1 MDTLQNAYKL
11 VYNDMVKCGGLF
23 VGQFDAK
30 NGNKEFM
37 YGIGTIMEFI
47 ALNAGEEI
55 YDDFEKIWSENFEK
69 SLDKSEWIGYTIN
82 TEKKER

>member
-1 MDTLQNAYKL
+1 MNTLQNAYKL

-30 NGNKEFM
+30 NGNKKFM

-55 YDDFEKIWSENFEK
+55 YDDFEKIWSENFIE
-69 SLDKSEWIGYTIN
+69 SLDKSE
-82 TEKKER
+82 

>member
-1 MDTLQNAYKL
+1 MNTLQNAYKL

-23 VGQFDAK
+23 VGRFDAK
-30 NGNKEFM
+30 NGNKKFM

-55 YDDFEKIWSENFEK
+55 YDDFEKIWSENFIE
-69 SLDKSEWIGYTIN
+69 SLDKSE
-82 TEKKER
+82 

>member
-1 MDTLQNAYKL
+1 MDTLQNAYRL

-23 VGQFDAK
+23 VGRFDAK
-30 NGNKEFM
+30 NGNKKFM

-55 YDDFEKIWSENFEK
+55 YDDFEKIWSENFIE
-69 SLDKSEWIGYTIN
+69 SLDKSE
-82 TEKKER
+82 

>member
-1 MDTLQNAYKL
+1 MDTLQNAYRL

-23 VGQFDAK
+23 VGQFDAN
-30 NGNKEFM
+30 NGNKKFM

-55 YDDFEKIWSENFEK
+55 YDDFEKIWSENFIE
-69 SLDKSEWIGYTIN
+69 SLDKSE
-82 TEKKER
+82 

>member
-1 MDTLQNAYKL
+1 MDSLQNAYKL

-23 VGQFDAK
+23 VGRFDAK
-30 NGNKEFM
+30 NGNKKFM

-55 YDDFEKIWSENFEK
+55 YDDFEKIWSENFIE
-69 SLDKSEWIGYTIN
+69 SLDKSE
-82 TEKKER
+82 

>member
-1 MDTLQNAYKL
+1 MDALQNAYKL

-30 NGNKEFM
+30 NGNKKFM

-69 SLDKSEWIGYTIN
+69 SLDKSE
-82 TEKKER
+82 

>member
-1 MDTLQNAYKL
+1 MNTLQNAYKL

-30 NGNKEFM
+30 NGNKKFM
-37 YGIGTIMEFI
+37 YGIGAIMEFI

-55 YDDFEKIWSENFEK
+55 YDDFEKIWSENFIN
-69 SLDKSEWIGYTIN
+69 SLDKSE
-82 TEKKER
+82 